1 MDIDAFVAAHRFQWD
16 RLREL
21 VALRRLSGPQSDE
34 LVSLYRVTA
43 GHLSR
48 VRTSAPDPQVVAELS
63 SLLAQARS
71 RVTGTQRTGLK
82 EVVRYLTET
91 MPAALY
97 RVRWWSLATTVACLL
112 LAAVTAWW
120 TLANPLAMSALG
132 SPMELEQYAKKSFAA
147 YYTTYAPQEF
157 TGQVWTNNARIAAVC
172 VAGGITGVLPAWMM
186 LQNSLVLGQAA
197 AILID
202 HDMTWE
208 FFALIL
214 PHGLL
219 ELMSVFV
226 AGGAGMKLFWTLLVP
241 GPRPRE
247 QALAQEGRT
256 LITVAVALTIS
267 LGLSGLIEGFVTGAD
282 IPWALKITVGALSLA
297 LFWAYTLVL
306 GRRATEQAEGSGG
319 LAGDLD
325 AEQSGARTAVAG

>member
-1 MDIDAFVAAHRFQWD
+1 MDIDAFVAAHQHQWD

-21 VALRRLSGPQSDE
+21 AATRRLTGKQADE

-63 SLLAQARS
+63 SLVASARS
-71 RVTGTQRTGLK
+71 RVTGSSRTGWSVLRDY
-82 EVVRYLTET
+82 VTTT

-97 RVRWWSLATTVACLL
+97 RVRWWSLWTTIVSVL
-112 LAAVTAWW
+112 LAVLAAWW
-120 TLANPLAMSALG
+120 TLRSPAAMSALG
-132 SPMELEQYAKKSFAA
+132 TPKQLDSYANDAFAS
-147 YYTTYAPQEF
+147 YYTNYAPHEF
-157 TGQVWTNNARIAAVC
+157 AGQVWTNNARIAAIC

-186 LQNSLVLGQAA
+186 LSNALNVGQAA

-202 HDMTWE
+202 HGLTWQ

-219 ELMSVFV
+219 ELTSVFV
-226 AGGAGMKLFWTLLVP
+226 AGGAGLKLFWTLLVP
-241 GPRPRE
+241 GHRSRTD
-247 QALAQEGRT
+247 ALAEEGRT

-267 LGLSGLIEGFVTGAD
+267 LGGAGLIEGFVTGAQ
-282 IPWALKITVGALSLA
+282 IPWALKITLGVLSLA
-297 LFWAYTLVL
+297 LFLAYMLVL
-306 GRRATEQAEGSGG
+306 GARAQASVKDGG
-319 LAGDLD
+319 IAGDLEAED
-325 AEQSGARTAVAG
+325 AGAKVAVAG